1 MPHVVVEDRCLSA
14 VAHLAYART
23 QNSGTGILGNYVIYR
38 AAFHERLCFI
48 LGSSTLC
55 DTIHI
60 IILNSTQNR
69 DYVVL
74 FDGQPSYNKRI
85 KYMRRL

>member
-23 QNSGTGILGNYVIYR
+23 QNSGTGILGNNVIYR
-38 AAFHERLCFI
+38 AASRERLCFI
-48 LGSSTLC
+48 IDSSTLC
-55 DTIHI
+55 DTIRK
-60 IILNSTQNR
+60 IILNSTQNSVS
-69 DYVVL
+69 VVL
-74 FDGQPSYNKRI
+74 FDGYLLYNKRI